1 MSTFYKIQTF
11 PQSRLATFDV
21 FSVGKRKHH
30 VAAILEFDVTEA
42 RIKLKALK
50 RSEKNVSFSAW
61 LLKTIS
67 AAIAMHPEVAAFRIG
82 KRKIISFNDINISF
96 LVEKEIEGK
105 KVPFPL
111 VIEKVNQKTI
121 PEITRE
127 IHDSK
132 NLALSKD
139 DIVINRKP
147 RFSERLYYRMP
158 GFMRR
163 LTWRIML
170 NNPKFVFGKMGN
182 VSVTSPGMMGRVNG
196 WFIHNSV
203 HPVSFGIGSVL
214 KKPVVINDKI
224 EIREILNATLLLD
237 HDVVDGAPMA
247 RFVKDMTRYIEK
259 GEEIQ

>member
-1 MSTFYKIQTF
+1 MTTAYKIQTF
-11 PQSRLATFDV
+11 PRSRLATFDV

-30 VAAILEFDVTEA
+30 VAAILEFDVTEG

-61 LLKTIS
+61 LLKTIA
-67 AAIAMHPEVAAFRIG
+67 AAIAKHPEVAAFRTG
-82 KRKIISFNDINISF
+82 KRKMITFNDINISF

-111 VIEKVNQKTI
+111 VIEKINQKTI
-121 PEITRE
+121 PEIDRE
-127 IHDSK
+127 IRDSK
-132 NLALSKD
+132 NLTLSRN

-147 RFSERLYYRMP
+147 GLSERLYYHMP

-170 NNPKFVFGKMGN
+170 NNPKFVYKKMGN
-182 VSVTSPGMMGRVNG
+182 VSVTSPGMMGHVNG

-214 KKPVVINDKI
+214 KKPVVINDEVI
-224 EIREILNATLLLD
+224 VRDILNVTILLD

-247 RFVKDMTRYIEK
+247 RFVKDLTRYIES
-259 GEEIQ
+259 GEWI